1 MDFCKYKDIFG
12 IPGKGVHSYR
22 FLDTAIF
29 DYIGTI
35 VLAAILTKLTD
46 IPFVISTIIMFVLGI
61 LLHHIFCV
69 PTNATRYLFNR

>member
-61 LLHHIFCV
+61 LLHHVFCV
-69 PTNATRYLFNR
+69 PTNATRYLFSR